1 MRTFLGAL
9 EVRMTELPTFISG
22 LLIGATAIFFLKRD
36 EIQRLTAQ
44 AKLLTDL
51 LNQRL
56 GYREP
61 VEKEVPI
68 ADPVQAEIVQLE
80 KKAIHSDDGPPDLLA
95 RQEDARRLTELKT
108 RQETQALL
116 DMATNSAKPPQFQ
129 SVTPIASARD

>member
-1 MRTFLGAL
+1 MLELLTF
-9 EVRMTELPTFISG
+9 VSG

-61 VEKEVPI
+61 VEKEVSI
-68 ADPVQAEIVQLE
+68 ADPVQAEIARLE
-80 KKAIHSDDGPPDLLA
+80 KKIVQSDDGPPDLLA
-95 RQEDARRLTELKT
+95 RQDEARRLTELKT

-116 DMATNSAKPPQFQ
+116 DMAANSSSPPSFQ
-129 SVTPIASARD
+129 PVPEVF